1 MLVCSCAGMLA
12 GLFQASLW
20 ILNPRAS
27 VNIMVRPPTLTNT
40 TGYLFLEQCYSLA
53 AQSYRPPSFGP
64 AVSPGSDPEA
74 GLLAPGWLV
83 RYNLTSVLPSQG
95 SLGGAIPLDVHAP
108 AVVAL
113 QQQQAGAPSAV
124 KYMRAGVLPDLA
136 FSSPG
141 GLAAVLAPQ
150 GIAAV
155 VPDGGSASGG
165 QIAVLASATTV
176 LKASVLPRSL
186 VLQVRWCP
194 TSETLSG
201 GSMFGIEHRLIPQQ
215 QWYHV
220 DVNSYTSQ
228 LAVDMH
234 RL

>member
-1 MLVCSCAGMLA
+1 MAAYLDPTCTACVLA
-12 GLFQASLW
+12 GLFSASLW

-53 AQSYRPPSFGP
+53 AQSYRSHSFGP

-83 RYNLTSVLPSQG
+83 QYNLTNVLPSPG
-95 SLGGAIPLDVHAP
+95 NLGGALPLDIHAS
-108 AVVAL
+108 AVAAL
-113 QQQQAGAPSAV
+113 QQHYTGAPSAV
-124 KYMRAGVLPDLA
+124 KYMRAAVLPDLA
-136 FSSPG
+136 YSSPG

-155 VPDGGSASGG
+155 VPDSGG
-165 QIAVLASATTV
+165 ANSGGPLAVLASATTV

-186 VLQVRWCP
+186 VLQVRCW
-194 TSETLSG
+194 G
-201 GSMFGIEHRLIPQQ
+201 RH
-215 QWYHV
+215 
-220 DVNSYTSQ
+220 
-228 LAVDMH
+228 
-234 RL
+234 